1 MNEILIVSLIG
12 LATTSSVMAG
22 TAIGLYWPLSKRS
35 LARFLAF
42 AAGALISALAIDLA
56 YQGAVHLHHAGFS
69 HRSSWAFIGGGFADG
84 AVIYYWASRYL
95 EKKGA
100 AIRFPTR
107 FREYA
112 LERKQEETRDLVK
125 LLSKCDLLRHMPAQ
139 AIGDLLPAV
148 QTRRLAAGEILFQA
162 GDPGDALFIVA
173 EGRVQIKAEAGS
185 TIAELGDGAKPL
197 VKWLWS
203 AAVLA
208 QRLQSR

>member
-12 LATTSSVMAG
+12 LATTSSTMAG
-22 TAIGLYWPLSKRS
+22 TAIGLYRPLSKRS
-35 LARFLAF
+35 LACILAF

-56 YQGAVHLHHAGFS
+56 YQGAVHLRHVGFS
-69 HRSSWAFIGGGFADG
+69 QGSSWAFIGGGFTAG

-112 LERKQEETRDLVK
+112 VGRKQEETHGLVK

-148 QTRRLAAGEILFQA
+148 QTRRTRRRRSVISGRRPRGRGVHCGQR
-162 GDPGDALFIVA
+162 PGSDQSGI
-173 EGRVQIKAEAGS
+173 RQC
-185 TIAELGDGAKPL
+185 DRGARRWPSL
-197 VKWLWS
+197 
-203 AAVLA
+203 
-208 QRLQSR
+208 R